1 MSDRTK
7 FIGTGVAIT
16 TPFKANNEI
25 DINSL
30 YKQIDHVIGGGVN
43 YIVLFGTTGESPT
56 ISYKEKQE
64 VATKVADYVAARVPL
79 VIGFGG
85 NNTIELVNEISNF
98 DFKGFDAIL
107 SVSPY
112 YNKPNQDGLYAHY
125 SEVCKV
131 SPLPIILYNVPGR
144 TVINIAPAT
153 TIRLTKEFKN
163 IIAIKEA
170 TDNLDHVMELISQK
184 PKDLLVIAGD
194 DALAIPFISL
204 GAVGAISVISN
215 AFPKEF
221 SDMVQYALKN
231 DYEKARCEHYKLLP
245 LMHTLLQ
252 SGNPAGIKVAVNTLG
267 LCEYKFRLPV
277 FGVND
282 VLFEKIKTETKR
294 LQDLSK

>member
-30 YKQIDHVIGGGVN
+30 YKQIDHVIGGGIN